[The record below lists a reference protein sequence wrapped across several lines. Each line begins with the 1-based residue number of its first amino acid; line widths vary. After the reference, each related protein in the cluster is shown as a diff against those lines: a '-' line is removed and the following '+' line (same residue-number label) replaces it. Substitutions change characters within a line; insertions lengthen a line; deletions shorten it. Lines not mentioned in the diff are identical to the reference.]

1 MMLDDEELEQLF
13 DDARAILGGAPP
25 YIDKLQKELEGGDQQ

>member
-1 MMLDDEELEQLF
+1 MLDDEELEQLF

-25 YIDKLQKELEGGDQQ
+25 FIDKLQEELEELERQ